1 MEIYIG
7 KTSGFCSGV
16 KVAID
21 KAKQITSERNKIY
34 CLGEIVH
41 NRQVVK
47 NLENNGMI
55 TVDDIE
61 DVPDGETVIFRAHG
75 EAKKIYER
83 AKEKNLQI
91 IDTTCGKVKAIHTKV
106 EREKENSFIIILGK
120 KNHPE
125 TIGTKGF
132 AGENSAVI
140 ETEDD
145 ILDAYMEYEKTNLGR
160 VYIVAQTTFSSKL
173 FDELIKE
180 IETNFIEADVIVD
193 KTICDST
200 EIRQA
205 ETLKMSKEYHYM
217 FVIGGKN
224 SSNTKELVKIA
235 QKDCENVYS
244 IETVDE
250 IKNIKFN
257 PNKTAGIIAGA
268 STPQESILE
277 VKEYL
282 EKVANINK

>member
-1 MEIYIG
+1 MKVYIG
-7 KTSGFCSGV
+7 KTSGFCPGV
-16 KVAID
+16 KNAVD
-21 KAKQITSERNKIY
+21 KAKDVTDEKKKIY

-41 NRQVVK
+41 NKQVVK
-47 NLENNGMI
+47 DLENNGMI
-55 TVDDIE
+55 TIDNIE
-61 DVPDGETVIFRAHG
+61 EVPDGEKVIFRAHG
-75 EAKKIYER
+75 EAKKIYEK

-106 EREKENSFIIILGK
+106 EREKENSFIIVIGK
-120 KNHPE
+120 QNHPE

-132 AGENSAVI
+132 AGENSFVI

-160 VYIVAQTTFSSKL
+160 VFVVAQTTFSSKL

-205 ETLKMSKEYHYM
+205 ETLKMSKEFHYM

-235 QKDCENVYS
+235 QENCENVYS

-250 IKNIKFN
+250 IKNIKFDSN
-257 PNKTAGIIAGA
+257 QSAGIIAGA

-282 EKVANINK
+282 EGVIND

>member
-1 MEIYIG
+1 MKIYIG
-7 KTSGFCSGV
+7 KTSGFCNGV
-16 KVAID
+16 KIAVD
-21 KAKQITSERNKIY
+21 KAKQITSEKNKIY

-47 NLENNGMI
+47 SLENDGMI

-61 DVPDGETVIFRAHG
+61 EVPNGEIVIFRAHG

-83 AKEKNLQI
+83 AQEKNLQV
-91 IDTTCGKVKAIHTKV
+91 IDTTCGKVKAIHIKV
-106 EREKENSFIIILGK
+106 EREKEKSFIIIIGK
-120 KNHPE
+120 KQHPE

-132 AGENSAVI
+132 AGDNSAII

-160 VYIVAQTTFSSKL
+160 VYVVAQTTFSSKL
-173 FDELIKE
+173 FDKLTEE
-180 IETNFIEADVIVD
+180 IETNFVEADVIVD

-205 ETLKMSKEYHYM
+205 ETREMSKKYHYM

-235 QKDCENVYS
+235 QENCENVYS

-250 IKNIKFN
+250 IKNIKFDQN
-257 PNKTAGIIAGA
+257 QTAGIIAGA
-268 STPQESILE
+268 STPEESILE
-277 VKEYL
+277 VKKYL
-282 EKVANINK
+282 EKVTN

>member
-1 MEIYIG
+1 MKVYIG
-7 KTSGFCSGV
+7 KTSGFCPGV
-16 KVAID
+16 KNAVD
-21 KAKQITSERNKIY
+21 KAKDVTDEKKKIY

-41 NRQVVK
+41 NKQVVK
-47 NLENNGMI
+47 DLENNGMI
-55 TVDDIE
+55 TIDNIE
-61 DVPDGETVIFRAHG
+61 EVPDGEKVIFRAHG
-75 EAKKIYER
+75 EAKKIYEK

-106 EREKENSFIIILGK
+106 EREKENSFIIVIGK
-120 KNHPE
+120 QNHPE

-132 AGENSAVI
+132 AGENSFVI

-160 VYIVAQTTFSSKL
+160 VFVVAQTTFSSKL

-205 ETLKMSKEYHYM
+205 ETLKMSKEFHYM

-235 QKDCENVYS
+235 QENCENVYS

-250 IKNIKFN
+250 IKNIKFDSN
-257 PNKTAGIIAGA
+257 QSAGIIAGA

-282 EKVANINK
+282 EGVTND